1 MDYLQMKKNS
11 LDENFK
17 NMKKIILFS
26 VLLFGHFIYG
36 QTFSTT
42 CDENHIPVSTNHLN
56 PNYSSGNVPLN
67 SQDNFKNGYNWNN
80 TSGFTCDDMQFASVS
95 LVGMT
100 ALTSTQTSGGY
111 YSYIY
116 SSASGITRQH
126 LPSEGWELLSVNFGK
141 FPDAQTTDATIKF
154 RSMPFIVLYNRY
166 KSIVRVFVSMGPDKT
181 INEDADAI
189 AVNLRMNFSTSPLR
203 VANGLLRLYDGNDR
217 TLDQPTI
224 IKEAQV
230 VSKAVTAQ
238 GDWASADFQ
247 VAFDPCVC
255 KYPSEL
261 YLEFS
266 HYKSATIKL
275 YGRATTIEDLNIVNP
290 NSLYATPRDF
300 ISGFKYQPNSL
311 LDPQNR
317 KGSIDAGLAIEKTIS
332 NILNDYESR
341 IKQYQD
347 ALKAVNEHNEKVK
360 QNLAVVR
367 FAKAAIAFSVGYGA
381 KISDIATWNALENAG
396 LAFSMQ
402 YIANGEAST
411 FDDGNWFKT
420 VNEAYKKI
428 KKNVNNQTSKI
439 DEKELFKILKMV
451 LGEEVDLF
459 ITENFELMN
468 APSVPQAPTN
478 TLSYTEMRFEGEIE
492 VKQNWDGPVFATP
505 GTYGYSIPNTALSGD
520 NIFYYPNYNE
530 PLGVF
535 ALLEKPKF
543 IISKTS
549 STPVSQ
555 QWSVVNNLTVPQQYE
570 KFLYQTW
577 VNNFQ
582 FQLAA
587 PLKYSFNNVLDIKSK
602 NISVSIS
609 LKPKLN
615 QVSTG
620 GITRTYIEPS
630 EVANIE
636 SIEIIDGKHEILK
649 NGFSRIAS
657 NNNFENGSNYFG
669 KNSNQILST
678 GSGVPTNY
686 STKIIDFA
694 TPYLDVNVIKGHTF
708 SVGFRNESIKHNT
721 SLQPYQLIE
730 PTFILNP
737 ESEGMLFNEFK
748 FEVTLIVDVVYNSVN
763 ELGLNNSSTMILKYI
778 INPSDVQSISS
789 NLVYDLYNSSNNITK
804 FEENLDFNNIN
815 FDGSPVKGCKLNS
828 STYTCQAWNDIRV
841 FGDLSTANGYMVN
854 LIAGNQIETFPESV
868 ISPEI
873 SLSIVPVLDYSQ
885 PMPEATPSYVASFC
899 SKQNPAGENYQAD
912 TYNKTAL
919 DSLVESQNGVN
930 NQTDLA
936 IIKTENELDFQLFPN
951 PSSQLTTV
959 IVEGNESSV
968 TSINI
973 LDVMGKEQNLLIEG
987 QNSQFNFDVSSL
999 AKGMYFVK
1007 VNTMGAS
1014 KTKQLI
1020 VK

>member
-1 MDYLQMKKNS
+1 
-11 LDENFK
+11 
-17 NMKKIILFS
+17 MKKIFFTS
-26 VLLFGHFIYG
+26 LLLLTHFIFS
-36 QTFSTT
+36 QTVNIT
-42 CDENHIPVSTNHLN
+42 CDPNHTPVSTSYLN
-56 PNYSSGNVPLN
+56 PNYTSGNVPLN
-67 SQDNFKNGYNWNN
+67 SQDKFKNGYNWNN

-100 ALTSTQTSGGY
+100 ALTSTQTSAGY
-111 YSYIY
+111 YAYIY

-141 FPDAQTTDATIKF
+141 FPDAQTTDQTIKF

-189 AVNLRMNFSTSPLR
+189 AVNLRINLNTTSPIR
-203 VANGLLRLYDGNDR
+203 VANGLLRLYDGKDR
-217 TLDQPTI
+217 TLDEPTL
-224 IKEAQV
+224 IKNAQV
-230 VSKAVTAQ
+230 VSRAVSAQ

-255 KYPSEL
+255 NYPSEL

-266 HYKSATIKL
+266 HYKSASIKL

-290 NSLYATPRDF
+290 NNLYANPRDF
-300 ISGFKYQPNSL
+300 LSGFKYVPNPS
-311 LDPQNR
+311 DQNR
-317 KGSIDAGLAIEKTIS
+317 KIGSIDAGLAIEKTIS

-360 QNLAVVR
+360 QNLALVR

-402 YIANGEAST
+402 YIANGEATT

-428 KKNVNNQTSKI
+428 KKNVNDQTSKI

-520 NIFYYPNYNE
+520 DIFYYPNYNE

-555 QWSVVNNLTVPQQYE
+555 QWSVVNNLSVPQQNE
-570 KFLYQTW
+570 KFLYETW

-636 SIEIIDGKHEILK
+636 SIEIIDGKHEISK

-708 SVGFRNESIKHNT
+708 SVGFRNESIKYNS
-721 SLQPYQLIE
+721 SLVPNQPIA
-730 PTFILNP
+730 PTIVFNP
-737 ESEGMLFNEFK
+737 ATEGMLFNEYE
-748 FEVTLIVDVVYNSVN
+748 FEVTLIVDVEYNSLN
-763 ELGLNNSSTMILKYI
+763 ELGFNNSSTMILKYKVDKFE
-778 INPSDVQSISS
+778 NETNSFSS
-789 NLVYDLYNSSNNITK
+789 NLVSNLYNSNNNITK
-804 FEENLDFNNIN
+804 YQENLDFTNVV
-815 FDGSPVKGCKLNS
+815 FDGSPIKGCMINGNV
-828 STYTCQAWNDIRV
+828 YNCQAWNDISIK
-841 FGDLSTANGYMVN
+841 GNLSTTNGYTVN
-854 LIAGNQIETFPESV
+854 LIAGNQIETFPESI

-873 SLSIVPVLDYSQ
+873 TFSIVPVLDYSN

-912 TYNKTAL
+912 TYIKTAL
-919 DSLVESQNGVN
+919 DSLLESQNGSN
-930 NQTDLA
+930 NPTDLA
-936 IIKTENELDFQLFPN
+936 INKLENELDFQLFPN

-959 IVEGNESSV
+959 VVEGNESGSA
-968 TSINI
+968 TLSIF
-973 LDVMGKEQNLLIEG
+973 DVMGKEQNLIIQG
-987 QNSQFNFDVSSL
+987 QNGQFNFDVSTL
-999 AKGMYFVK
+999 AKGMYFVR
-1007 VNTMGAS
+1007 VNSIGAS